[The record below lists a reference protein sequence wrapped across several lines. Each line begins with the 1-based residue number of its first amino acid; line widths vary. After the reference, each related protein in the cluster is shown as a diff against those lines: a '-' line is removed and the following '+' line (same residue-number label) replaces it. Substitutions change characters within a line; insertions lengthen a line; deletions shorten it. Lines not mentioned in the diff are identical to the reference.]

1 MTVPARTA
9 EIWQNVTHDAWA
21 PDQPDR
27 VPSRT
32 HGNDTLMNDMILLTK
47 QLKGIR

>member
-9 EIWQNVTHDAWA
+9 EIWQDITHDAWA
-21 PDQPDR
+21 PDQHDR
-27 VPSRT
+27 IPSRT
-32 HGNDTLMNDMILLTK
+32 HGNDILMNDMTLLTK